1 MLNHI
6 NQIHRLIFSKPAM
19 RSHSIAPVRTQ
30 DRDWVKQVVA
40 EQWASSIVVTRG
52 QVHRPARLPGF
63 VCWKGEER
71 VGLVTYR
78 VEKQMC
84 EVITLNSFA
93 KREGVATKLLQAVE
107 KAALKSDCHKL
118 WVITTNDN
126 LDALRFYRKRGF
138 KITKVHADALK
149 ESRKLKPEIPITG
162 LYEIPMRDEIELEKD
177 LHRNIV
183 T

>member
-1 MLNHI
+1 MKNH
-6 NQIHRLIFSKPAM
+6 SVV
-19 RSHSIAPVRTQ
+19 SIQTQ

-78 VEKQMC
+78 IEKHNC
-84 EVITLNSFA
+84 EIITLNSFA
-93 KREGVATKLLQAVE
+93 EREGIATELLQAAE
-107 KAALKSDCHKL
+107 KAALKSGCNRL

-126 LDALRFYRKRGF
+126 LDALRFYQKRGF
-138 KITKVHADALK
+138 KITDIHKEALK
-149 ESRKLKPEIPITG
+149 ESRRLKPEIPEIG
-162 LYEIPMRDEIELEKD
+162 LYEIPLRDEIELGKS
-177 LHRNIV
+177 LH
-183 T
+183 